1 MCYVNLIIKK
11 VNIKVDMHF
20 LSNKYKINCKS
31 IFNIFGLLQ
40 FINKSRND
48 CAKNNCHYE
57 AIDEVIQNNRI

>member
-1 MCYVNLIIKK
+1 
-11 VNIKVDMHF
+11 MHF

-48 CAKNNCHYE
+48 KLKIVNDEIFKNFFILNC
-57 AIDEVIQNNRI
+57 